1 MKRFM
6 LGLAI
11 AVGSVFLLHAL
22 LLWWVHRTVR
32 ERISSAATACGAEW
46 VNPERTTLAVDLL
59 GGDIRIVDLRWVR
72 TGSPMGSMP
81 ALSGTLDSLFVV
93 GLSYRRL
100 YVDGIIDM
108 DRLLIH
114 GSDITVEFHEAA
126 TTRSTPSSIHGS
138 SVKELDFAFLRSNVA
153 LQDSTR
159 IASGS
164 LAVEG
169 RSIGFDSA
177 DFQADVLE
185 AKLLGTRVTPFADSI
200 LTVQRIALS
209 QSGTRLSMDSVV
221 FGPADVRSVAA
232 GVPIER
238 DVIAGV
244 VDRIVVAG
252 IDPGSCK
259 RGVVRARSIRIDPAV
274 LSVARDKLNADP
286 PFKHKPLPARLL
298 RALPMNA
305 GFDSVIIEAMDVSYY
320 ERVDAVRGFAHIPF
334 DSIAAVVTNLRHIQ
348 GDTLRMI
355 AMAQAFD
362 HTPVRLEMRCSVGD
376 TSDRLFVNAMVGE
389 LRFARLNNVLA
400 PLTGVATPEGRLDT
414 LILRMTG
421 DDDLA
426 TAKCWMRYDRLR
438 VDRRG
443 RKGNVLDPVI
453 NGIMNAVVK
462 GGRTGEKD
470 GDGWTSY
477 AWDRRR
483 DRSLFNYLWAGV
495 REGAKHSML
504 PQVVLDRTT
513 NR

>member
-1 MKRFM
+1 M

-22 LLWWVHRTVR
+22 LSWWVHRSVR
-32 ERISSAATACGAEW
+32 ERISSTATACGADW
-46 VNPERTTLAVDLL
+46 VEPERTTIAIDLFA
-59 GGDIRIVDLRWVR
+59 GDIRIAGLHWVR
-72 TGSPMGSMP
+72 SGNPMGSMP
-81 ALSGTLDSLFVV
+81 GLSGTLDSLFVV

-100 YVDGIIDM
+100 YVDGIIDV
-108 DRLLIH
+108 DRLTIH
-114 GSDITVEFHEAA
+114 GSGITVEFHEGA
-126 TTRSTPSSIHGS
+126 TTRPRRSTIQGWCVEDLDLALMRS
-138 SVKELDFAFLRSNVA
+138 SVVLP
-153 LQDSTR
+153 DSTR
-159 IASGS
+159 IASES
-164 LAVEG
+164 IAVEG
-169 RSIGFDSA
+169 RSIGFGST

-185 AKLLGTRVTPFADSI
+185 AKVLGTRASPFADSV
-200 LTVQRIALS
+200 LTVQRVTLS
-209 QSGTRLSMDSVV
+209 QGGTLLAMDSIV
-221 FGPADVRSVAA
+221 FGPADVRAVAE
-232 GVPIER
+232 GVPMER
-238 DVIAGV
+238 DVLAGM
-244 VDRIVVAG
+244 VDHIVVAG
-252 IDPGSCK
+252 IDPASCV

-274 LSVARDKLNADP
+274 LSVARDKLNKDA

-305 GFDSVIIEAMDVSYY
+305 GSDSVIIEAMDVSYY

-334 DSIAAVVTNLRHIQ
+334 DSITAVVTDLHHVT
-348 GDTLRMI
+348 GDTLRLN
-355 AMAQAFD
+355 ATAQAFD
-362 HTPVRLEMRCSVGD
+362 HTPVRLEMHCSVGD
-376 TSDRLFVNAMVGE
+376 TTDRIVVNAMIGE

-421 DDDLA
+421 DDALA
-426 TAKCWMRYDRLR
+426 TAKCWMRYDGLR
-438 VDRRG
+438 VDRRA
-443 RKGNVLDPVI
+443 RRGNVLDPVI
-453 NGIMNAVVK
+453 DGIMNAVVK

-470 GDGWTSY
+470 DEGWTSY